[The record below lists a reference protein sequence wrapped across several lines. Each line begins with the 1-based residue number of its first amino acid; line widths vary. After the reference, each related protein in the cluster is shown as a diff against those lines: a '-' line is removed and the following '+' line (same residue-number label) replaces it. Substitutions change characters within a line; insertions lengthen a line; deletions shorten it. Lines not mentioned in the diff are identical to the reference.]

1 MANLLVNLESATSE
15 TASGT
20 WADIP
25 GLAATTITVGGI
37 NSVLLLF
44 ATLSL
49 LREADNTIELRFTV
63 DGSEVGSPVVRAFSD
78 SPTTNEI
85 HAATI
90 AWAVDGL
97 SAGTHSFA
105 AQWRTVKGTCATD
118 ATRPRPRT
126 FQVVEIPNG
135 DAVIKV
141 DKTANTATAS
151 PESFTSLLS
160 ETGVS
165 IAGPSSVIIMI
176 GAIPLGLVSDATID
190 VQFSVDDVLEGAITS
205 ASTDS
210 SNEGNDWSGMHVL
223 DGLSAGTHSFEM
235 KWKDRLSGP
244 STDATP
250 PQRFQVIEITN
261 NATLKVDKTSS
272 SSQSIPGTFGTI
284 TDMTGTFTT
293 AADALQLMMAN
304 MVLDTDGSDHSVDFS
319 LAVDGAEEGAI
330 FAAFTDDQD
339 RVTYALL
346 ARAVTGLSA
355 ASHDFS
361 LSGDVT
367 QRTPETDVTRPRT
380 FAVIEFEEG
389 GAGTVQVL
397 RSVILKQNI
406 AATVQKG
413 AILKQNIIQSI
424 LKGIILKHDVT
435 TAVPKQAIFKHNII
449 QVIPKSVILKHDII
463 QAIQKGTI
471 LKQSIINAI
480 PKSIILKQNIA
491 VSIQKGVI
499 IKHTI
504 IRAISKPII
513 LKHGITGVVQKG
525 AILKHN
531 VIASIT
537 KSTILKHNITATVQ
551 KLVTFKNSI
560 TELILS
566 NQILPFGDAKAQ
578 ETMTVIGDAKAQE
591 TCTFGDAKG

>member
-25 GLAATTITVGGI
+25 GLADTLITVGGI

-49 LREADNTIELRFTV
+49 LREADNTLEMRFTV
-63 DGSEVGSPVVRAFSD
+63 DGSEVGSPVVRQFSD

-126 FQVVEIPNG
+126 FQVVEIPDG

-141 DKTANTATAS
+141 DKTANNATAS
-151 PESFTSLLS
+151 PASFTSLLS

-176 GAIPLGLVSDATID
+176 GAIPLGLVSDASFD

-223 DGLSAGTHSFEM
+223 DGLAAGTHSFEM
-235 KWKDRLSGP
+235 KWRDRLSGP

-250 PQRFQVIEITN
+250 PQIFQVIEVTS
-261 NATLKVDKTSS
+261 NATLKVDKSSS

-284 TDMTGTFTT
+284 ADMTGTFTT
-293 AADALQLMMAN
+293 AADALQLMVSS

-319 LAVDGAEEGAI
+319 LAVDGTEEGAI
-330 FAAFTDDQD
+330 FAAFTDDED
-339 RVTYALL
+339 RTTYALL

-367 QRTPETDVTRPRT
+367 QRTPETDTTRPRT

-389 GAGTVQVL
+389 ASTVQVL
-397 RSVILKQNI
+397 KSSILKHNIATSVQKATILKHNIFTSVLKSSILKHNIATAISKAVILKH
-406 AATVQKG
+406 
-413 AILKQNIIQSI
+413 NIINAITKSSIIKHNMMNAISKSSI
-424 LKGIILKHDVT
+424 LKHNLINTIPKSFIFKWTITSTIPKVTILKHDLVN
-435 TAVPKQAIFKHNII
+435 A
-449 QVIPKSVILKHDII
+449 IPKSVILKHN
-463 QAIQKGTI
+463 
-471 LKQSIINAI
+471 L
-480 PKSIILKQNIA
+480 IA
-491 VSIQKGVI
+491 AVP
-499 IKHTI
+499 
-504 IRAISKPII
+504 KPII
-513 LKHGITGVVQKG
+513 LKGNIVNAIQKS
-525 AILKHN
+525 A
-531 VIASIT
+531 
-537 KSTILKHNITATVQ
+537 ILKHNITTAIQ
-551 KLVTFKNSI
+551 KGI
-560 TELILS
+560 ILKHTIINAIS
-566 NQILPFGDAKAQ
+566 KDHDPKAW
-578 ETMTVIGDAKAQE
+578 DWRY
-591 TCTFGDAKG
+591 CSKGNNH